1 MFLHIILTVI
11 LKIPIILYSL
21 LFYKTVQEE
30 LSRISRY
37 KQELALLMFDI
48 DHFKNLN
55 DSLGHL
61 AGHRVLFDVTDILK
75 TNIRQSDVAARFG
88 G

>member
-1 MFLHIILTVI
+1 
-11 LKIPIILYSL
+11 
-21 LFYKTVQEE
+21 
-30 LSRISRY
+30 
-37 KQELALLMFDI
+37 MFDI